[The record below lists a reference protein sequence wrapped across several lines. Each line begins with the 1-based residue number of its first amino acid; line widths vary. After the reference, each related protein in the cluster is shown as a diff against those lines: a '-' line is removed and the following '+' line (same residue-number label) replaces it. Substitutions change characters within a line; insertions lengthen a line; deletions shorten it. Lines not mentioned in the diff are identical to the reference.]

1 MVAKKGAKTSKL
13 KKTSNSVDV
22 TSAEH
27 IPQLVELLE
36 KNKNK
41 LIVVLIW
48 ANYCGH
54 CHTYKEQVWNKL
66 LKERGRKAGMASIHY
81 DQLET
86 TPPEIPKNVSGYP
99 TVLFLGKNNVPMK
112 FKNGETEYPDSRN
125 PTKMRSIIT
134 SENPGTL
141 LNDNNTPKLSDD
153 AEGLASLT
161 NPKRVLASIN
171 SKEKP
176 PIFRT
181 PNPYGDILNSQ
192 RTDSKN
198 SAYNSPKQRGG
209 LYRALLSMLSLKEHT
224 RSSKAKRG
232 LQTKRIRR

>member
-1 MVAKKGAKTSKL
+1 
-13 KKTSNSVDV
+13 
-22 TSAEH
+22 
-27 IPQLVELLE
+27 
-36 KNKNK
+36 
-41 LIVVLIW
+41 
-48 ANYCGH
+48 
-54 CHTYKEQVWNKL
+54 
-66 LKERGRKAGMASIHY
+66 
-81 DQLET
+81 
-86 TPPEIPKNVSGYP
+86 
-99 TVLFLGKNNVPMK
+99 
-112 FKNGETEYPDSRN
+112 
-125 PTKMRSIIT
+125 MRSIIT

-171 SKEKP
+171 SNEKP
-176 PIFRT
+176 SIFRT

-192 RTDSKN
+192 RTDSKK

-209 LYRALLSMLSLKEHT
+209 LYRALLSMLSLKGHT

>member
-66 LKERGRKAGMASIHY
+66 LKERGRKAGMTSIHY
-81 DQLET
+81 VQLET
-86 TPPEIPKNVSGYP
+86 TPPEIPKNVSG
-99 TVLFLGKNNVPMK
+99 TQTQ
-112 FKNGETEYPDSRN
+112 E
-125 PTKMRSIIT
+125 I
-134 SENPGTL
+134 L
-141 LNDNNTPKLSDD
+141 LK
-153 AEGLASLT
+153 
-161 NPKRVLASIN
+161 
-171 SKEKP
+171 
-176 PIFRT
+176 
-181 PNPYGDILNSQ
+181 
-192 RTDSKN
+192 
-198 SAYNSPKQRGG
+198 
-209 LYRALLSMLSLKEHT
+209 
-224 RSSKAKRG
+224 
-232 LQTKRIRR
+232 

>member
-86 TPPEIPKNVSGYP
+86 TPPEIPKEVSGYP

-112 FKNGETEYPDSRN
+112 FKNGKTEYPDSRN

-161 NPKRVLASIN
+161 NPKRVLASI
-171 SKEKP
+171 KENEIP
-176 PIFRT
+176 SNLIT
-181 PNPYGDILNSQ
+181 PNPNNDILNSQ
-192 RTDSKN
+192 KMHLRT
-198 SAYNSPKQRGG
+198 AYRGLNKRGGG